1 MNNTM
6 KNLLIKGKKTL
17 AIISGILFGAILM
30 NNFSNRVPI
39 NYAEASEANNIEN
52 LSISTSVDI
61 EENIIVKGVVIN
73 ETPQYTPDARKVEN
87 LRNYLAGR
95 QAPLADYAE
104 EFVKAADHY
113 NIDYRIIA
121 AISVIESGG
130 GKHTFRPYNAWG
142 WGRKSFTNWTEGIWT
157 VSAGISE
164 YYARGLTRPELI
176 APYYCPPN
184 AVKWAQNINFVMNQI
199 GN

>member
-1 MNNTM
+1 M

-30 NNFSNRVPI
+30 NNFSNRVPV
-39 NYAEASEANNIEN
+39 NYVEASEANSLGN
-52 LSISTSVDI
+52 LSISTSVEI
-61 EENIIVKGVVIN
+61 EENVIVKEVVIN
-73 ETPQYTPDARKVEN
+73 ETPQYKPDAKKVEN
-87 LRNYLAGR
+87 IRKYLAGR
-95 QAPLADYAE
+95 HAPLADYAE

-130 GKHTFRPYNAWG
+130 GKHNFRPHNAWG
-142 WGRKSFTNWTEGIWT
+142 WGKMTFENWTEGIWT
-157 VSAGISE
+157 VSAGISR
-164 YYARGLTRPELI
+164 YYSRGLTTPQLI

-184 AVKWAQNINFVMNQI
+184 AVKWAQNVTFVMNQI